1 MRSDWATKS
10 FQKLISVWI
19 CKAMYMEKT
28 VCHIGSDLVLL
39 RKANTNLHNLMKM
52 STLVL
57 STEAKQLMKGFES
70 LEKEKESLFV
80 AVLMY
85 DAPAS

>member
-1 MRSDWATKS
+1 M
-10 FQKLISVWI
+10 
-19 CKAMYMEKT
+19 
-28 VCHIGSDLVLL
+28 GSDLVLL

-52 STLVL
+52 TTLVL
-57 STEAKQLMKGFES
+57 STEAKQLMQGFES
-70 LEKEKESLFV
+70 LEKEKEILFV